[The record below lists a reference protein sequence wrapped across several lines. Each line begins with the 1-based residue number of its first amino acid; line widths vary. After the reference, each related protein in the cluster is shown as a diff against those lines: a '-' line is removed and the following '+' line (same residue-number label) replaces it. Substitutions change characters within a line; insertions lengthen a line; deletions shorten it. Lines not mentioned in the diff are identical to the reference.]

1 MKKIKKSYV
10 NLTVNPCK
18 MCMPM
23 GVCNALYGIK
33 NCMTILHGSQG
44 CSTYIRRHMATHYN
58 EPVDIASSSL
68 TEEGTVYGGENNLI
82 KGLENLIK
90 LYNPEVIG
98 IATTCLAETIGEDVV
113 RLSKIFYEK
122 HPESKV
128 KLIPI
133 KSPGY
138 GGTQY
143 GGHFTALKSVVENVE
158 MKADKN
164 EKVNIVTGPIS
175 CADTRELKEI
185 LEDFEIDYILLPDIS
200 ENLDG
205 GHSKKYNRLPSSG
218 TTIEDITYMGG
229 AKATIEL
236 TSFIKEE
243 YSIGSYLKE
252 KFGVENYRINV
263 PRGLRDTDNFLK
275 VLSEVSGKP
284 IPKKYKKQRSRYLDA
299 MIDSHKYNAEARIA
313 IFGEPD
319 FVYSTAR
326 LAVESG
332 IVPMVISTGD
342 VCPSLESKLREEV
355 DELSEQLFAEKC
367 VIIDEGDFKDIEKY
381 ALDLKVNVM
390 LGSSDGRRIEEKH
403 KIPLIRA
410 AFPIHDRIGG
420 QRILSIGYEGSLNL
434 SDQITNVMLASTES
448 TFREALYNEYYK
460 EEKIEETTVRDEE
473 KIINGKT
480 FVSEKTLIGEGTLIS
495 EETAIKGEKNME
507 LKVRSKEEVEE
518 KTKTHPCFS
527 CDSAHKYA
535 RMHLP
540 IAPKCNISCNYCLR
554 KFDCVNESRP
564 GVTTEVLSPE
574 EAFAKYK
581 IVKSQIDNL
590 KVVGIAGPGDAL
602 ANFDNVKKTLELI
615 REHDPE
621 VTFCLSTNGLML
633 PFYAQEL
640 INLGVSH
647 VTITMNAIDPK
658 ITAKVYKYVDYLGI
672 TYTGEEGA
680 QILLNN
686 QLSGLKY
693 LADRGI
699 MVKVN
704 IVMLKGIN
712 DHHIEEVTKKVK
724 ELGAGITNIMQM
736 IPVKGSVFENMSLT
750 SNKEIMDLR
759 KKCEIN
765 IKQMYHCK
773 QCRADAIGLL
783 GDDKSQEFNKPMI
796 KSTVEEEKTLKFAI
810 ASKSGIGIDMHF
822 GHATEFLIYEYKN
835 CDVKYVEK
843 RDIDKYCNGIEVCEE
858 EEDKFSKLSSVV
870 SDCTGILCLRIG
882 DEPKRKLKN
891 MGIEVFMTCETI
903 ETAVTKAAEAV
914 LKEMEVKEM
923 LRA

>member
-1 MKKIKKSYV
+1 MKDSYV

-23 GVCNALYGIK
+23 GVCTALYGIK

-133 KSPGY
+133 QSPGY

-143 GGHFTALKSVVENVE
+143 GGYFTALKSLVENVE
-158 MKADKN
+158 MDSSDN
-164 EKVNIVTGPIS
+164 EKINIVTGPIS
-175 CADTRELKEI
+175 SADTRNLKEI
-185 LEDFEIDYILLPDIS
+185 LDDFEIDYILLPDIS

-205 GHSKKYNRLPSSG
+205 VHSKKYNRLPCNG
-218 TTIEDITYMGG
+218 TSIEEIKYMGG

-236 TSFIKEE
+236 TKFIKEE
-243 YSIGSYLKE
+243 YSVGSYLQKE
-252 KFGVENYRINV
+252 FGVDNYRINI
-263 PRGLRDTDNFLK
+263 PRGLRDTDGFLK
-275 VLSEVSGKP
+275 VLSKVSGNP
-284 IPKKYKKQRSRYLDA
+284 IPEKYKKQRGRYLDA
-299 MIDSHKYNAEARIA
+299 MIDSHKYNSEARVA

-319 FVYSTAR
+319 FVYSVAR
-326 LAVESG
+326 LAVENG
-332 IVPMVISTGD
+332 AVPMLIATAD
-342 VCPSLESKLREEV
+342 VCPELESSLREEV
-355 DELSEQLFAEKC
+355 DELSKQLFTEKC
-367 VIIDEGDFKDIEKY
+367 EIIDEADFKEIENY
-381 ALDLKVNVM
+381 VLDLNVNVM
-390 LGSSDGRRIEEKH
+390 IGSSDGRRIEEKH
-403 KIPLIRA
+403 KVPLIRG

-434 SDQITNVMLASTES
+434 SDQITNEMLAKTEM
-448 TFREALYNEYYK
+448 TFRENLYNEFYK
-460 EEKIEETTVRDEE
+460 EEATTKEAKKMELSTIKKE
-473 KIINGKT
+473 KI
-480 FVSEKTLIGEGTLIS
+480 
-495 EETAIKGEKNME
+495 M
-507 LKVRSKEEVEE
+507 E

-527 CDSAHKYA
+527 CSSAHKYA

-564 GVTTEVLSPE
+564 GVTTEVLSAE

-581 IVKSQIDNL
+581 LVKSKMDNL

-602 ANFDNVKKTLELI
+602 ANFNTVRETLKLI
-615 REHDPE
+615 REYDPE

-640 INLGVSH
+640 IDLGVSH

-658 ITAKVYKYVDYLGI
+658 ITAKVYKFVDYLGV

-693 LADRGI
+693 LTNRGI
-699 MVKVN
+699 VVKVN

-712 DHHIEEVTKKVK
+712 DHHIEEVVK
-724 ELGAGITNIMQM
+724 RVRDLGATITNIMQM
-736 IPVKGSVFENMSLT
+736 IPVKGSVFENMPLT

-759 KKCEIN
+759 KKCGEHLE
-765 IKQMYHCK
+765 QMYHCK

-783 GDDKSQEFNKPMI
+783 GDDQSQKFNKPMD
-796 KSTVEEEKTLKFAI
+796 KVTEEKPLKFAI
-810 ASKSGIGIDMHF
+810 ASKSGIGVDMHF
-822 GHATEFLIYEYKN
+822 GHASEFYIYEYKN
-835 CDVKYVEK
+835 GDSRYLEK
-843 RDIDKYCNGIEVCEE
+843 RDVEKYCNGKEVCEE
-858 EEDKFSKLSSVV
+858 EEDKFAKLSKIV
-870 SDCTGILCLRIG
+870 SDCSGILCLRIG
-882 DEPKRKLKN
+882 DEPKKKLKN

-903 ETAVTKAAEAV
+903 ETAVEKAAQAI
-914 LKEMEVKEM
+914 LKGTEVKEM

>member
-1 MKKIKKSYV
+1 MKKAKETKNSYV

-23 GVCNALYGIK
+23 GVCNALYGIRG
-33 NCMTILHGSQG
+33 CMTILHGSQG

-58 EPVDIASSSL
+58 EPIDIASSSL
-68 TEEGTVYGGENNLI
+68 TEEGTIYGGENNLI

-98 IATTCLAETIGEDVV
+98 IGTTCLAETIGEDVA
-113 RLSKIFYEK
+113 RLTQVFYET

-133 KSPGY
+133 HSPGY

-143 GGHFTALKSVVENVE
+143 GGYFTALRSVVETVE
-158 MKADKN
+158 MKSDANDKI
-164 EKVNIVTGPIS
+164 NIVAGPIS
-175 CADTRELKEI
+175 SADTRELKEI
-185 LEDFEIDYILLPDIS
+185 LNDFGIDYILLPDIS
-200 ENLDG
+200 ESLDG
-205 GHSKKYNRLPSSG
+205 VHSKKYNRLPQNG
-218 TTIEDITYMGG
+218 TSIEEIEYMGG

-236 TSFIKEE
+236 ATFIKDE
-243 YSIGSYLKE
+243 YSVGGYLE
-252 KFGVENYRINV
+252 EAFGVKNYRINI
-263 PRGLRDTDNFLK
+263 PRGLRDTDEFLK
-275 VLSEVSGKP
+275 ILSEISGHA
-284 IPKKYKKQRSRYLDA
+284 IPEKYKKQRGRYLDA
-299 MIDSHKYNAEARIA
+299 MIDSHKYNADARIA

-319 FVYSTAR
+319 FVYSVAR
-326 LAVESG
+326 LAIENGV
-332 IVPMVISTGD
+332 VPVLVATGD
-342 VCPSLESKLREEV
+342 ICKKLEPSLREEV
-355 DELSEQLFAEKC
+355 DELSEQLFAGECK
-367 VIIDEGDFKDIEKY
+367 IIDEADFKEIEKDV
-381 ALDLKVNVM
+381 LELKVNVM

-403 KIPLIRA
+403 KIPLIRM

-434 SDQITNVMLASTES
+434 GDQITNLMLAKTET
-448 TFREALYNEYYK
+448 TFRENLYNEYYK
-460 EEKIEETTVRDEE
+460 EEDVMGENVIEEVNVD
-473 KIINGKT
+473 KI
-480 FVSEKTLIGEGTLIS
+480 
-495 EETAIKGEKNME
+495 
-507 LKVRSKEEVEE
+507 KVEAKSMTREDVEE

-540 IAPKCNISCNYCLR
+540 IAPKCNVSCNYCLR

-564 GVTTEVLSPE
+564 GVTTDVLSAE

-581 IVKSQIDNL
+581 LVKSKMDNL

-602 ANFDNVKKTLELI
+602 ANFDEVRKTLKLI
-615 REHDPE
+615 KAYDNE

-640 INLGVSH
+640 IDLGVSH
-647 VTITMNAIDPK
+647 VTVTMNAIDPK
-658 ITAKVYKYVDYLGI
+658 ITAKVYKFIDYLGV
-672 TYTGEEGA
+672 TYTGEEGT
-680 QILLNN
+680 QILLTN
-686 QLSGLKY
+686 QLSGIKY
-693 LADRGI
+693 LTDRGI

-712 DHHIEEVTKKVK
+712 DHHIQEVTKKVK

-736 IPVKGSVFENMSLT
+736 IPVVGSVFENMPLT
-750 SNKEIMDLR
+750 SNKEVMDLR
-759 KKCEIN
+759 KKCEEN

-783 GDDKSQEFNKPMI
+783 GEDKSQEFNKPMN
-796 KSTVEEEKTLKFAI
+796 KHSELEEKPLKFAI
-810 ASKSGIGIDMHF
+810 ASKSGIGVDLHF
-822 GHATEFLIYEYKN
+822 GHASEFYIYEYKN
-835 CDVKYVEK
+835 GDAKYIEK
-843 RDIDKYCNGIEVCEE
+843 RDVDKYCTGIDVCDE
-858 EEDKFSKLSSVV
+858 EEDKFAKLSKVV
-870 SDCTGILCLRIG
+870 SDCDGVISIRMG
-882 DEPKRKLKN
+882 DEPKKKFKD

-903 ETAVTKAAEAV
+903 ETAVVKAAEAI
-914 LKEMEVKEM
+914 LRGTEVKEM

>member
-1 MKKIKKSYV
+1 MKTAKESYV

-23 GVCNALYGIK
+23 GVATALYGIK

-90 LYNPEVIG
+90 LYDPEVIG
-98 IATTCLAETIGEDVV
+98 IGTTCLAETIGEDVQ

-133 KSPGY
+133 QSPGY
-138 GGTQY
+138 GGTQF
-143 GGHFTALKSVVENVE
+143 GGYFTALRAVVENVE
-158 MKADKN
+158 MNISKN
-164 EKVNIVTGPIS
+164 EKINIVTGPIS
-175 CADTRELKEI
+175 SADTRHLKEI
-185 LEDFEIDYILLPDIS
+185 LDDFYIDYILLPDIS

-205 GHSKKYNRLPSSG
+205 VHSKKYNRLPGSG
-218 TTIEDITYMGG
+218 TSIEDIKCMAG

-236 TSFIKEE
+236 TTFIKEE
-243 YSIGSYLKE
+243 YSVGGYLE
-252 KFGVENYRINV
+252 EAFGVKNYRINM

-275 VLSEVSGKP
+275 VLSEISRTP
-284 IPKKYKKQRSRYLDA
+284 IPEKYKKQRGRYLDA
-299 MIDSHKYNAEARIA
+299 MIDSHKYNAEARMA

-319 FVYSTAR
+319 FVYSCAR
-326 LAVESG
+326 LAIENGS
-332 IVPMVISTGD
+332 VPMLIATAD
-342 VCPSLESKLREEV
+342 ICPGLEKSLREEV
-355 DELSEQLFAEKC
+355 DELSNNLFADKC
-367 VIIDEGDFKDIEKY
+367 TILDQADFKAIENY
-381 ALDLKVNVM
+381 VLEANVNVM

-403 KIPLIRA
+403 KVPLVRA

-434 SDQITNVMLASTES
+434 SDQIANVMLAKTES
-448 TFREALYNEYYK
+448 NFREDLYNEYYK
-460 EEKIEETTVRDEE
+460 EGKIEEEFAKNDEA
-473 KIINGKT
+473 
-480 FVSEKTLIGEGTLIS
+480 
-495 EETAIKGEKNME
+495 AIKEDKKME
-507 LKVRSKEEVEE
+507 LKVLDKEMVAE

-527 CDSAHKYA
+527 CSSAHKYA

-581 IVKSQIDNL
+581 LVKSQMDNL

-615 REHDPE
+615 KEHDPE

-633 PFYAQEL
+633 PFYAQDL
-640 INLGVSH
+640 IDLGVSH

-658 ITAKVYKYVDYLGI
+658 ITAKVYKFVDYLGV

-693 LADRGI
+693 LADRGV
-699 MVKVN
+699 MCKVN

-712 DHHIEEVTKKVK
+712 DHHIEEVVKKVK
-724 ELGAGITNIMQM
+724 TLGASITNIMQM
-736 IPVKGSVFENMSLT
+736 IPVKGSVFENMPLT

-759 KKCEIN
+759 KKCGEHLE
-765 IKQMYHCK
+765 QMYHCK

-783 GDDKSQEFNKPMI
+783 GDDQSQKFNKPVD
-796 KSTVEEEKTLKFAI
+796 KVTDEKPLRFAI
-810 ASKSGIGIDMHF
+810 ASKSGIGVDMHF
-822 GHATEFLIYEYKN
+822 GHASEFIIYEYKN
-835 CDVKYVEK
+835 GEAKYIEK
-843 RDIDKYCNGIEVCEE
+843 RDVEKYCNGKEVCEE
-858 EEDKFSKLSSVV
+858 EEDKFAKLSKVV
-870 SDCTGILCLRIG
+870 HDCAAVICLRIG
-882 DEPKRKLKN
+882 DEPKKKFKN

-903 ETAVTKAAEAV
+903 ETAVIRAAEAI
-914 LKEMEVKEM
+914 LKGTEVKEM

>member
-1 MKKIKKSYV
+1 MKRAKESYV

-133 KSPGY
+133 NSPGY

-143 GGHFTALKSVVENVE
+143 GGYFTALKSVVENVE
-158 MKADKN
+158 MKVDKN
-164 EKVNIVTGPIS
+164 EKVNIVTSPIS

-185 LEDFEIDYILLPDIS
+185 LEDFDIDYILLPDIS

-236 TSFIKEE
+236 SSFIKEE
-243 YSIGSYLKE
+243 YSIGTYLE
-252 KFGVENYRINV
+252 ENFGVENHRINV
-263 PRGLRDTDNFLK
+263 PRGLRDTDNFIK

-319 FVYSTAR
+319 FVYSAAR
-326 LAVESG
+326 LAVENG

-342 VCPSLESKLREEV
+342 VCPSLEGKLREEV

-367 VIIDEGDFKDIEKY
+367 VIIDEGDFKDIERY

-390 LGSSDGRRIEEKH
+390 LGSSDGRRIEENH

-420 QRILSIGYEGSLNL
+420 QRILTIGYEGSLNL
-434 SDQITNVMLASTES
+434 SDQITNVMLARTES
-448 TFREALYNEYYK
+448 TFREALYDEYYK
-460 EEKIEETTVRDEE
+460 EEKEETTVKDEE
-473 KIINGKT
+473 LVINK
-480 FVSEKTLIGEGTLIS
+480 ETLIKEGTV
-495 EETAIKGEKNME
+495 IKEEKNME
-507 LKVRSKEEVEE
+507 LKIISKEEVEE

-581 IVKSQIDNL
+581 YVKSQMDNL

-658 ITAKVYKYVDYLGI
+658 ITAKVYKYVDYLGV

-712 DHHIEEVTKKVK
+712 DHHIEDITKKVK

-736 IPVKGSVFENMSLT
+736 IPVKGSVFENMPLT
-750 SNKEIMDLR
+750 TNKEIMDLR
-759 KKCEIN
+759 KKCEVN

-796 KSTVEEEKTLKFAI
+796 KNNAEEEKVLKFAI
-810 ASKSGIGIDMHF
+810 ASKSGIGVDMHF
-822 GHATEFLIYEYKN
+822 GHVTEFLIYEYKN
-835 CDVKYVEK
+835 GEAKYLEQRKVNQ
-843 RDIDKYCNGIEVCEE
+843 YCNGKDACEE
-858 EEDKFSKLSSVV
+858 EEDKFSKLSSII
-870 SDCTGILCLRIG
+870 SDCNGILCLRIG

-903 ETAVTKAAEAV
+903 ETAVVKAGDSI
-914 LKEMEVKEM
+914 LKGTEVKEM

>member
-1 MKKIKKSYV
+1 MKKAKESYV

-122 HPESKV
+122 HPESNV

-138 GGTQY
+138 GGTQF
-143 GGHFTALKSVVENVE
+143 GGYFTALRAVVENIE
-158 MKADKN
+158 MYPAKN
-164 EKVNIVTGPIS
+164 EKVNIITGPIS
-175 CADTRELKEI
+175 SADTRELKEI
-185 LEDFEIDYILLPDIS
+185 LDDFGIDYVLLPDLS

-205 GHSKKYNRLPSSG
+205 VHSKKYNRLPYNG
-218 TTIEDITYMGG
+218 TSIDEIKYMGG
-229 AKATIEL
+229 AKATVEL
-236 TSFIKEE
+236 TTFIKEE
-243 YSIGSYLKE
+243 YSVGSYLDE
-252 KFGVENYRINV
+252 SFGVKNYRINI
-263 PRGLRDTDNFLK
+263 PRGLKDTDKFLK
-275 VLSEVSGKP
+275 VLSEVSGNP
-284 IPKKYKKQRSRYLDA
+284 IPEKYKKQRGRYLDA

-326 LAVESG
+326 MAIENGV
-332 IVPMVISTGD
+332 VPVVIATGD
-342 VCPSLESKLREEV
+342 VCKGLEASLREEV
-355 DELSEQLFAEKC
+355 DELSKQLFAEKC
-367 VIIDEGDFKDIEKY
+367 LIIDEADFKTIEKLV
-381 ALDLKVNVM
+381 LDLNVNVM

-420 QRILSIGYEGSLNL
+420 QRILSIGYDGSLNL
-434 SDQITNVMLASTES
+434 GDQITNVMLAKTEM
-448 TFREALYNEYYK
+448 TFRENIYNEFYK
-460 EEKIEETTVRDEE
+460 EENIVEE
-473 KIINGKT
+473 K
-480 FVSEKTLIGEGTLIS
+480 
-495 EETAIKGEKNME
+495 AIEGEKKME
-507 LKVRSKEEVEE
+507 ARIYSKEEIEE
-518 KTKTHPCFS
+518 KTKSHPCFS
-527 CDSAHKYA
+527 CSSAHKYA

-581 IVKSQIDNL
+581 LVKSKMDNL
-590 KVVGIAGPGDAL
+590 KVIGIAGPGDAL
-602 ANFDNVKKTLELI
+602 ANFDDVRKTLQLV
-615 REHDPE
+615 REYDPE

-640 INLGVSH
+640 IDLGVSH

-658 ITAKVYKYVDYLGI
+658 ITAKVYKFVDYLGV
-672 TYTGEEGA
+672 TYTGEEAA

-693 LADRGI
+693 LTDRGI
-699 MVKVN
+699 VCKVN

-712 DHHIEEVTKKVK
+712 DHHIEEVVKKVRD
-724 ELGAGITNIMQM
+724 LGATITNIMQM
-736 IPVKGSVFENMSLT
+736 IPVKGSVFENMPLT
-750 SNKEIMDLR
+750 TNKEVMDLR
-759 KKCEIN
+759 KKCGEHLE
-765 IKQMYHCK
+765 QMYHCK

-783 GDDKSQEFNKPMI
+783 GDDQSQKFSKPTM
-796 KSTVEEEKTLKFAI
+796 KSTETEEKSLKFAV
-810 ASKSGIGIDMHF
+810 ASKSGIGVDMHF
-822 GHATEFLIYEYKN
+822 GHASEFYIYEYKN
-835 CDVKYVEK
+835 GDVRYLEK
-843 RDIDKYCNGIEVCEE
+843 RDVDKYCNGKDVCEE
-858 EEDKFSKLSSVV
+858 EEDKFAKLSKVV
-870 SDCTGILCLRIG
+870 SDCNGVLCLRIG
-882 DEPKRKLKN
+882 DEPKKKFKN
-891 MGIEVFMTCETI
+891 MGVDVFMTCETI
-903 ETAVTKAAEAV
+903 ETAVEKAAEAI
-914 LKEMEVKEM
+914 LKGTEVKEM

>member
-1 MKKIKKSYV
+1 
-10 NLTVNPCK
+10 
-18 MCMPM
+18 
-23 GVCNALYGIK
+23 
-33 NCMTILHGSQG
+33 MTILHGSQG

-90 LYNPEVIG
+90 LYDPEVIG

-113 RLSKIFYEK
+113 RLTKIFYEK
-122 HPESKV
+122 HPESNV

-133 KSPGY
+133 QSPGY

-143 GGHFTALKSVVENVE
+143 GGYFTALRSVVENVE
-158 MKADKN
+158 MESDKN
-164 EKVNIVTGPIS
+164 EKINIITGPIS
-175 CADTRELKEI
+175 SADTRELKEI
-185 LEDFEIDYILLPDIS
+185 LDDFKVDYILLPDIS

-205 GHSKKYNRLPSSG
+205 VHSKKYNRLPSNG
-218 TTIEDITYMGG
+218 TSIEEIKYMGG

-236 TSFIKEE
+236 STFIKEE
-243 YSIGSYLKE
+243 YSIGNYLEETFDVK
-252 KFGVENYRINV
+252 NYRINI
-263 PRGLRDTDNFLK
+263 PRGLRDTDKFLK
-275 VLSEVSGKP
+275 VLSEVSGSP
-284 IPKKYKKQRSRYLDA
+284 IPEKYKKQRGRYLDA

-319 FVYSTAR
+319 FVYSAAR
-326 LAVESG
+326 LAVENG
-332 IVPMVISTGD
+332 VVPVLIATGD
-342 VCPSLESKLREEV
+342 VCKNLEPSLREEI
-355 DELSEQLFAEKC
+355 DELSNQLFAGECK
-367 VIIDEGDFKDIEKY
+367 IIDEADFKEIEKY
-381 ALDLKVNVM
+381 ALELKVNVM

-403 KIPLIRA
+403 KIPLVRM

-434 SDQITNVMLASTES
+434 SDQITNVMLAKTEM
-448 TFREALYNEYYK
+448 TFRENLYNEYYK
-460 EEKIEETTVRDEE
+460 EENIMSENVIKEKTIEENKVEV
-473 KIINGKT
+473 K
-480 FVSEKTLIGEGTLIS
+480 
-495 EETAIKGEKNME
+495 AIT
-507 LKVRSKEEVEE
+507 KEEVEE

-527 CDSAHKYA
+527 CSSAHKYA

-564 GVTTEVLSPE
+564 GVTTDVLSPE

-581 IVKSQIDNL
+581 LVKSKMDNL
-590 KVVGIAGPGDAL
+590 KVIGIAGPGDAL
-602 ANFDNVKKTLELI
+602 ANFDEVRKTLKLI
-615 REHDPE
+615 KEYDNE

-640 INLGVSH
+640 IDLGVSH
-647 VTITMNAIDPK
+647 VTVTMNAIDPK
-658 ITAKVYKYVDYLGI
+658 ITAKVYKYVDYLGV
-672 TYTGEEGA
+672 TYTGEEAA

-686 QLSGLKY
+686 QLSGIKY

-712 DHHIEEVTKKVK
+712 DHHIEGVTKKVK

-736 IPVKGSVFENMSLT
+736 IPVKGSVFENMPLT

-759 KKCEIN
+759 KRCGEHIE
-765 IKQMYHCK
+765 QMYHCK

-783 GDDKSQEFNKPMI
+783 GDDQSQKFNKPTNMD
-796 KSTVEEEKTLKFAI
+796 KTTEDKPLKFAI
-810 ASKSGIGIDMHF
+810 ASKSGIGVDMHF
-822 GHATEFLIYEYKN
+822 GHASEFYIYEYKN
-835 CDVKYVEK
+835 GDARYIEK
-843 RDIDKYCNGIEVCEE
+843 RDVG
-858 EEDKFSKLSSVV
+858 
-870 SDCTGILCLRIG
+870 
-882 DEPKRKLKN
+882 
-891 MGIEVFMTCETI
+891 
-903 ETAVTKAAEAV
+903 
-914 LKEMEVKEM
+914 
-923 LRA
+923 